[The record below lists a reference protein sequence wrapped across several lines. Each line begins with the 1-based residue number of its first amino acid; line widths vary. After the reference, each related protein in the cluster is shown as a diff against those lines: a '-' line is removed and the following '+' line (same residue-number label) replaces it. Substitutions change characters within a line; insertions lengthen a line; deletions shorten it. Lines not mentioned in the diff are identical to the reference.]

1 MEDFTKDQF
10 GMFVSGSSWFQTSN
24 IMNEEEGLTLALMT
38 ESSNGI
44 LLYRATRDGFT
55 VDEFHSKCDGKANT
69 ITIIKNNLD
78 FVFGGFCAEQWTSEF
93 CWVMDPKAY
102 LFSLRRNGVSKN
114 DKFMYLEFSTF
125 LDESMINKQDKNIF

>member
-93 CWVMDPKAY
+93 CWVVDPKAY

-114 DKFMYLEFSTF
+114 DKFMVT
-125 LDESMINKQDKNIF
+125 